1 MKRRQFLQFS
11 SSLLTTLGLSQLDF
25 LHQAN
30 RYGQVLAQSTPRK
43 LALLVGINNYP
54 SGIRS
59 LQGCLTDVEMQREL
73 LIHRFG
79 FNPNDIREV
88 KDAEATRQG
97 ILTAFEEHLI
107 KQAKPGDVVVFHF
120 SGHGSRV
127 IDPTPIGKEKL
138 NSTLVPID
146 TATQSANVVRD
157 IMGQSLFLL
166 MSAVPTENLTV
177 VLDSC
182 YSGGGDRGNLVIRSA
197 RLDRAENFQASPE
210 EFEYQQRWLKQLK
223 LSQEEFQQQRA
234 KGIAKGVAIAAAKD
248 DQFATD
254 APFDNFHAGAFTYL
268 LTRYLWQQTR
278 NNSVGT
284 VFVNLALR
292 THDIA
297 QSSGVIQDPEFEVKP
312 GSNNQQQLLYF
323 SEYATPGAE
332 GVIRKVTGDKIEF
345 WLGGVASQSLEGF
358 QPGSIFTA
366 IDNEGKEL
374 GQIEQQSRV
383 GLVGYGTLVKGTS
396 PNAVKPGVLLRERV
410 RGLPPNLTLKLG
422 LDKSLGAEKA
432 KAQTALQSL
441 RRMEVVPVGQRGVLH
456 YLLGRVTE
464 ADFRQFQQ
472 QRIPNPPPVGSVG
485 LFTAARSPIP
495 DSFGRVGESIEE
507 AMQQRLQTRLKS
519 LLAGQILKTLV
530 TGESSS
536 LKVST
541 TIKPLSGSGESST
554 VPSRGNQESQTT
566 TQPQKRS
573 SVEPLQFQPE
583 TNIQVQVQNNESRN
597 LYISTVLI
605 DSSGNLIVLF
615 PLDWD
620 EPEEAALVPPGKIL
634 AFPNAEDKF
643 QIRLKGPS
651 GTLEVLVLASVKPV
665 RTALIGL
672 KNIARNR
679 NVARGSPVALSEDEP
694 VEVMGNLL
702 GDLDEMARATVEII
716 PRGVQAVDTTQL
728 AAMSAIIQV
737 SG

>member
-1 MKRRQFLQFS
+1 
-11 SSLLTTLGLSQLDF
+11 LGLSQLDF

-30 RYGQVLAQSTPRK
+30 RYSQVLAQSTPRK
-43 LALLVGINNYP
+43 LALLVGINNYT
-54 SGIRS
+54 SGIRP

-73 LIHRFG
+73 LIYRFG
-79 FNPNDIREV
+79 FNPQDILEV
-88 KDAEATRQG
+88 KDTQSTRQG
-97 ILTAFEEHLI
+97 ILTAFEQHLI

-120 SGHGSRV
+120 SGHGSQV
-127 IDPTPIGKEKL
+127 IDPTPIGNKKL

-146 TATQSANVVRD
+146 TATQSTNVVRD
-157 IMGQSLFLL
+157 IMGHTLFLL

-197 RLDRAENFQASPE
+197 RTDLGQNFQASPE
-210 EFEYQQRWLKQLK
+210 EFEYQQRWLKQLN
-223 LSQEEFQQQRA
+223 LSKEEFQQRRE
-234 KGIAKGVAIAAAKD
+234 KGIAKGVAIAAAKE

-284 VFVNLALR
+284 IFVNLALR

-312 GSNNQQQLLYF
+312 GSNHQQKLLYF

-332 GVIRKVTGDKIEF
+332 GVVRNVTGDKIEF

-358 QPGSIFTA
+358 QPGSIFTL
-366 IDNEGKEL
+366 IDNQGKEL
-374 GQIEQQSRV
+374 GQIEQQSRI
-383 GLVGYGTLVKGTS
+383 GLVGYGKLIKGTS

-422 LDKSLGAEKA
+422 LDESLGTQKA
-432 KAQTALQSL
+432 QIQTALQTVK
-441 RRMEVVPVGQRGVLH
+441 RMEVVPVAQRGLVH
-456 YLLGRVTE
+456 YLVGRVTE
-464 ADFRQFQQ
+464 DDFRQFQQ
-472 QRIPNPPPVGSVG
+472 QSIPNPPPVGSLG
-485 LFTAARSPIP
+485 LFTAARSPVP

-507 AMQQRLQTRLKS
+507 AMQPRLQTRLKS

-536 LKVST
+536 LKVTT
-541 TIKPLSGSGESST
+541 TIKSLSGSGASST
-554 VPSRGNQESQTT
+554 VPSRGNQESQA
-566 TQPQKRS
+566 TQFSQT
-573 SVEPLQFQPE
+573 LQFKPE
-583 TNIQVQVQNNESRN
+583 TNIQIQVQNNENRN
-597 LYISTVLI
+597 LYISTILI

-620 EPEEAALVPPGKIL
+620 APEEAALVPPGQTL
-634 AFPNAEDKF
+634 TFPQAGGEF
-643 QIRLKGPS
+643 QIRLKGPTGS
-651 GTLEVLVLASVKPV
+651 LEILVLASVKPV

-672 KNIARNR
+672 QNIARSR
-679 NVARGSPVALSEDEP
+679 KLGRGSPVALSGDEP
-694 VEVMGNLL
+694 VDVMGNLL
-702 GDLDEMARATVEII
+702 GDLNEMTRATVSVEVI

-728 AAMSAIIQV
+728 AAISSIIQV
-737 SG
+737 SE